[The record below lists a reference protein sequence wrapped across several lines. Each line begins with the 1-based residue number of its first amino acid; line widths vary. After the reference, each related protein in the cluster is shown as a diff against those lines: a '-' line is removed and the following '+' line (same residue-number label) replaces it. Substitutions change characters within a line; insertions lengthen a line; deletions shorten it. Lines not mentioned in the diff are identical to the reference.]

1 MSGSWEQKLVLVL
14 VMALGLPALVRA
26 GQPGAEDFD
35 AEAKQA
41 AEEEEKEKKE
51 REEGIK
57 GKYQRKFLG
66 GFTAL
71 SAMSD
76 AQNLSGE
83 VVGTFTTNSSDL
95 KPGRTYL
102 VKLEG
107 KNKDLLASLIAS
119 KGIVV
124 EVTGKL
130 RNTGPDGEAKYLI
143 ASSCQIT
150 GATPE
155 VKNRRKRGGF

>member
-1 MSGSWEQKLVLVL
+1 MIVSVEQRLTLVLL
-14 VMALGLPALVRA
+14 LALGMPVLLHA
-26 GQPGAEDFD
+26 GQTDTADLD

-41 AEEEEKEKKE
+41 AEEEENEAKE
-51 REEGIK
+51 RAEGIK

-66 GFTAL
+66 VFNPLT
-71 SAMSD
+71 STPDSQNMS
-76 AQNLSGE
+76 SE
-83 VVGTFTTNSSDL
+83 VVGTFITNSSDL

-107 KNKDLLASLIAS
+107 KSKELLASLISNKAN
-119 KGIVV
+119 II

-130 RNTGPDGEAKYLI
+130 RNLGPDGEAKYLI
-143 ASSCQIT
+143 AASCQIA

>member
-1 MSGSWEQKLVLVL
+1 MYGAWKLSLVLLL
-14 VMALGLPALVRA
+14 VLGLPALARA
-26 GQPGAEDFD
+26 GEADFD

-41 AEEEEKEKKE
+41 AEEEEKEKQE
-51 REEGIK
+51 RAQGIK

-66 GFTAL
+66 TFTPLAG
-71 SAMSD
+71 APE
-76 AQNLSGE
+76 AQNMNSE

-95 KPGRTYL
+95 KPGRTYQ

-107 KNKDLLASLIAS
+107 KNKDLLASLVAS
-119 KGIVV
+119 KGTVV
-124 EVTGKL
+124 EVTGNL

-143 ASSCQIT
+143 ASSCQTT

>member
-1 MSGSWEQKLVLVL
+1 MSGPWKQSLVLVL
-14 VMALGLPALVRA
+14 VTVLGLPALVRA
-26 GQPGAEDFD
+26 GDVDFD

-41 AEEEEKEKKE
+41 AEEDEKEKQE
-51 REEGIK
+51 RAEGIK

-66 GFTAL
+66 AFISL
-71 SAMSD
+71 SALPD
-76 AQNLSGE
+76 TQNVAGD

-95 KPGRTYL
+95 MPGRTYL

-107 KNKDLLASLIAS
+107 KNKELLKSLISS
-119 KGIVV
+119 KGAGV

-130 RNTGPDGEAKYLI
+130 RNIGPDGEAKYLI
-143 ASSCQIT
+143 ASSCQTT

>member
-1 MSGSWEQKLVLVL
+1 MSDPWKQRLVLVL
-14 VMALGLPALVRA
+14 LMVLGLPGLVKA
-26 GQPGAEDFD
+26 GESDFD

-41 AEEEEKEKKE
+41 AEEEENEKKE
-51 REEGIK
+51 REQGIK

-66 GFTAL
+66 AFV
-71 SAMSD
+71 AMSASPD
-76 AQNLSGE
+76 TNVSSE

-95 KPGRTYL
+95 KPGRVYL

-107 KNKDLLASLIAS
+107 KGKELLASLIAS
-119 KGIVV
+119 KGANV

-143 ASSCQIT
+143 ASSCQIA

-155 VKNRRKRGGF
+155 VTKRRKRGGF

>member
-1 MSGSWEQKLVLVL
+1 MSGLWKQSLILGMV
-14 VMALGLPALVRA
+14 LGLPALLA
-26 GQPGAEDFD
+26 GDADLD

-41 AEEEEKEKKE
+41 AEEDEKENQE
-51 REEGIK
+51 RKEGIK

-66 GFTAL
+66 GFIPLAG
-71 SAMSD
+71 SPDSQNMS
-76 AQNLSGE
+76 SE
-83 VVGTFTTNSSDL
+83 VVGTFVTNASDL

-107 KNKDLLASLIAS
+107 QSKELLASLVAS
-119 KGIVV
+119 KGTIV
-124 EVTGKL
+124 EVIGKL

-143 ASSCQIT
+143 ASSCQTT

-155 VKNRRKRGGF
+155 VKKRRKRGGF

>member
-1 MSGSWEQKLVLVL
+1 MSGRKQSLVLVL
-14 VMALGLPALVRA
+14 VMVLGLPALVRA
-26 GQPGAEDFD
+26 GDADLD

-41 AEEEEKEKKE
+41 AEEDALEKKE

-66 GFTAL
+66 AFFPL
-71 SAMSD
+71 SATPD
-76 AQNLSGE
+76 TQNTSGE
-83 VVGTFTTNSSDL
+83 VVGTFTTNVSDL

-107 KNKDLLASLIAS
+107 QNKALLASLIAS
-119 KGIVV
+119 KGAGV
-124 EVTGKL
+124 ELTGKL
-130 RNTGPDGEAKYLI
+130 RNTGPDGEAKYLV
-143 ASSCQIT
+143 ASSCEIT

-155 VKNRRKRGGF
+155 VKKRRKRGGF

>member
-1 MSGSWEQKLVLVL
+1 MSGPWKQRLVLVL
-14 VMALGLPALVRA
+14 FMLLGLPGLVKA
-26 GQPGAEDFD
+26 AEADFD

-41 AEEEEKEKKE
+41 AEEDDKESKE
-51 REEGIK
+51 RAEGIK

-66 GFTAL
+66 TFI
-71 SAMSD
+71 AMSATPD
-76 AQNLSGE
+76 SNVSSE
-83 VVGTFTTNSSDL
+83 VVGTFNTNSADL
-95 KPGRTYL
+95 KPGRAYL

-107 KNKDLLASLIAS
+107 KGKELLASLIAT
-119 KGIVV
+119 KGANV

-143 ASSCQIT
+143 ASSCTIA

-155 VKNRRKRGGF
+155 VKKRNKRGGF